1 MLYKKKEA
9 YKLLNIGERSIDRA
23 VIDGRL
29 KCRRIGTA
37 IRFTRDD
44 LEQFVG
50 GRLFADAEK
59 PPTPE
64 GLIPSGIVAAFE
76 KELSGINHGSVTLT
90 VHLRDGKPRFVIGR
104 EQSFLQD
111 GKEHEKTI

>member
-1 MLYKKKEA
+1 MLYKKAEA
-9 YKLLNIGERSIDRA
+9 AKLLNVAERTIDRA
-23 VIDGRL
+23 IISGKL
-29 KCRRIGTA
+29 KCRKIGA
-37 IRFTRDD
+37 AVRFNRDD

-64 GLIPSGIVAAFE
+64 GRIPADIVAAFE
-76 KELSGINHGSVTLT
+76 KELDGIAHGSVTLT
-90 VHLRDGKPRFVIGR
+90 VHLRDGHPRFVIGR

-111 GKEHEKTI
+111 GKEHEKTT